1 MPKNIADTLDQYLA
15 ELPSDSR
22 QALGG
27 VRDIVLKHLPEGCEE
42 PMLFGMISYVVPVG
56 TFSVTYDKQPL
67 TYASLTSQKNH
78 MAIYLMIVCRSKAC
92 LWFKKLRVA
101 LDVRLPR

>member
-1 MPKNIADTLDQYLA
+1 MPKNTADTLDQYLA

-22 QALGG
+22 QALGV

-42 PMLFGMISYVVPVG
+42 PMLFGMISYVVPLG

-78 MAIYLMIVCRSKAC
+78 MAIYSMNVSRSKAC

-101 LDVRLPR
+101 LDVRLPK